1 MALPPRA
8 PKRKAS
14 KEPGTDESQS
24 SQKRERFEELDFE
37 HPVPTVFWLS
47 YLRNNRRKTDEGPPF
62 DATPEEQHRRKALQ
76 GRALKKYFDTALA
89 DCAGCVDEQLNR
101 GAWSM
106 FIRDG
111 TAVAGRTLVC
121 AKRYKKITRKAYGM
135 RGKAVMLQ
143 QLARTQQSGDRL
155 SEEQVHNVTKYI
167 LARIEHAR
175 QQQLIEAEKCISCVA
190 KGCLKCAAIIGDI
203 VAH

>member
-14 KEPGTDESQS
+14 KEPGADETQS

-37 HPVPTVFWLS
+37 HPIPAEFWLS
-47 YLRNNRRKTDEGPPF
+47 YLRNDRRKNEGPPF
-62 DATPEEQHRRKALQ
+62 DVTPEQQLRRQTLQ
-76 GRALKKYFDTALA
+76 GKALKKYFDTALA
-89 DCAGCVDEQLNR
+89 DCASCVDEQLNR

-106 FIRDG
+106 YIRDG
-111 TAVAGRTLVC
+111 TAVAGRSLVC
-121 AKRYKKITRKAYGM
+121 AKRYKKISRKAYGM
-135 RGKAVMLQ
+135 RGKAVMIQ
-143 QLARTQQSGDRL
+143 QLALTQQSGDKL

-167 LARIEHAR
+167 VARIEHAR